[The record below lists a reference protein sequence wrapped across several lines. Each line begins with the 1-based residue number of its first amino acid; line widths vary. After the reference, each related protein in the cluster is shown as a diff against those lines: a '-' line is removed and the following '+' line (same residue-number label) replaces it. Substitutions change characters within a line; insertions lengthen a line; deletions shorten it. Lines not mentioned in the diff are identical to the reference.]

1 MMKQKSR
8 SFCISLKSLSSHSI
22 CGALKITQVD
32 KNLQLQEAAVKRCS

>member
-22 CGALKITQVD
+22 CGALKISQVD
-32 KNLQLQEAAVKRCS
+32 KDLQLQEAAVKRCS